1 MILPSRPFGVIASSR
16 PRVSAGGDVTP
27 DSVNWD
33 DILYADDCANYVF
46 TTNTAKQITGISQPI
61 TLKISWSN
69 GSLSSIGYKKS
80 TSPFSGNQYSGVGGP
95 PDIFTDRGYTPISN
109 NGLITD
115 VNDGD
120 YIGFFPNYGPN
131 GVLISVLNNSNG
143 DVVIDS
149 FSQYYDGDYCFGPP

>member
-16 PRVSAGGDVTP
+16 PRVSAGGGVTP
-27 DSVNWD
+27 DAVTWD
-33 DILYADDCANYVF
+33 DIPYADDCANYVF

-69 GSLSSIGYKKS
+69 GSLFSIGYKKS
-80 TSPFSGNQYSGVGGP
+80 TSPFGGVQESSISSA
-95 PDIFTDRGYTPISN
+95 PDLFTDNGYTPISN

-131 GVLISVLNNSNG
+131 NVTISVLNNSDG
-143 DVVIDS
+143 DAVLDS
-149 FSQYYDGDYCFGPP
+149 FLQYYDGDYCFGP